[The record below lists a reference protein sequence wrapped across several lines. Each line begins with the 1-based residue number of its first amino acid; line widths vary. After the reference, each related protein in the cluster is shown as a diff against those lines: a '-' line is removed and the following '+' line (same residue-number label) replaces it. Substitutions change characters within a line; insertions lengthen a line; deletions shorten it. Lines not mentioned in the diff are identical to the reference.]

1 MREAG
6 NITRK
11 IAEYENKIAVINQE
25 RERLENALR
34 AKTTESNERD
44 KVARDLEF
52 EVESNKR
59 KLNNYEGR
67 LNELNSLTEKIMQYE
82 VKITR
87 MTTQIQSFD
96 RERSEFD

>member
-1 MREAG
+1 M
-6 NITRK
+6 
-11 IAEYENKIAVINQE
+11 INQE

-59 KLNNYEGR
+59 KINNYEGR
-67 LNELNSLTEKIMQYE
+67 LNELNSLTEKVMQYE

>member
-1 MREAG
+1 M
-6 NITRK
+6 
-11 IAEYENKIAVINQE
+11 INQE

-59 KLNNYEGR
+59 KINNYDGR
-67 LNELNSLTEKIMQYE
+67 LNELNSLTEKVMQYE